1 MEKKGRRFFGRKG
14 EREGGEKKEKR
25 KKKIRLNAA
34 KKGRKTLFERK
45 DEVKERKE
53 RERWFLEERVNERE
67 RVPPS
72 CVDKKEM
79 RRKKEEKSFFGRK
92 GEREGKGKKEKREK
106 RIFWKEE

>member
-1 MEKKGRRFFGRKG
+1 M
-14 EREGGEKKEKR
+14 
-25 KKKIRLNAA
+25 
-34 KKGRKTLFERK
+34 
-45 DEVKERKE
+45 KERKK

-106 RIFWKEE
+106 RIFGRKSEREAFCLVREWKRDRRVEKFFGRKRRAQRGWDSWKE